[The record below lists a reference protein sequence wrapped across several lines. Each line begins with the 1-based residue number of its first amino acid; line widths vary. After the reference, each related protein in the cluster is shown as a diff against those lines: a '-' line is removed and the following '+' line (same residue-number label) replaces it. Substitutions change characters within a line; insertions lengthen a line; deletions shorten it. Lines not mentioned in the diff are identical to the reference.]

1 MRLGNDIGSLCLRG
15 LCDLI
20 ARNKLPCLRLRLG
33 NAGGVRVFYN
43 GRELDRGRQ
52 GQVRNWNFPLTPEE
66 MPN

>member
-1 MRLGNDIGSLCLRG
+1 MTVDNARSVQRTLQAGESLTLSF
-15 LCDLI
+15 
-20 ARNKLPCLRLRLG
+20 AESLRLRLG